1 MFRDPQVQPDTRD
14 TSAQDHEESPSSEDS
29 CIRHKLARQKVNM
42 LLELHA
48 IDEHHWTWCY
58 SCRCVVTTPPC
69 ATVQDHNWN
78 SVKLTTSALDSGH
91 TIATI
96 EPRYEA
102 MQAESFLSALAW
114 HCVISSSFSKIFC
127 ECLAKLKR
135 QTLSSCHTCFL
146 VWTATK
152 LQRPTTKRHF
162 PYASSNSST
171 RSPSFPS
178 QFCSNRECQIQAR
191 YSWRPPRSRLHDI
204 ESAEEHSQADF
215 ANTFLYTLIPIC
227 CCCCCCCCCPPC
239 CP

>member
-1 MFRDPQVQPDTRD
+1 MTTGVVLRPWSFSRESVTMFRDPQVLPDTRD
-14 TSAQDHEESPSSEDS
+14 TSAQDHGGSPLSEDS

-102 MQAESFLSALAW
+102 MQAEPFLSALAW
-114 HCVISSSFSKIFC
+114 HCVISSSFPESYANVSPSSRDKPSPPVTLAFLSGPRPSFNVLRRNAISHMLHQNHQQEVLLFLPSSVPIVNAKSKPDTPGALR
-127 ECLAKLKR
+127 EAGSMTLNLQKSTAKQIS
-135 QTLSSCHTCFL
+135 QTLSFTH
-146 VWTATK
+146 
-152 LQRPTTKRHF
+152 
-162 PYASSNSST
+162 
-171 RSPSFPS
+171 
-178 QFCSNRECQIQAR
+178 
-191 YSWRPPRSRLHDI
+191 
-204 ESAEEHSQADF
+204 
-215 ANTFLYTLIPIC
+215 
-227 CCCCCCCCCPPC
+227 
-239 CP
+239 